1 MRRLILMATACTAF
15 VTPAFLLGP
24 SLGAQAPANTA
35 FEVASVKP
43 NKTGDGRVMLGM
55 QPGGRFT
62 ATNVPLRLLLRQAFN
77 VQDFQLV
84 GGPDWIA
91 SDRFDV
97 IAKAPDGVE
106 FSADAMRPM
115 LRSLLTERFK
125 LASHNETRDMP
136 IYALMKARPDGKLG
150 PGLTP
155 AAVDCAGRGRR
166 GGGPAP
172 APPQPGQKM
181 ECGMM
186 IGPGRMNAGGMP
198 MSNLATSL
206 APQVG
211 RIVMDKTELTGN
223 YDFELTYAPEA
234 LGGGG
239 APALINGGPVPVDPN
254 APNLF
259 TALQEQL
266 GLKLDSQRGSV
277 DVVVIDRLEQ
287 PVAD

>member
-1 MRRLILMATACTAF
+1 MRRPILIATAFAAF
-15 VTPAFLLGP
+15 VTPLFLAGA
-24 SLGAQAPANTA
+24 SIRAQAPAA

-55 QPGGRFT
+55 QPGGRFN
-62 ATNVPLRLLLRQAFN
+62 ASNVPLRLLLRQAFN
-77 VQDFQLV
+77 VQDFQIV

-97 IAKAPDGVE
+97 VAKAPDGVE
-106 FSADAMRPM
+106 FTADTMRPM
-115 LRSLLTERFK
+115 LRALLTERFK
-125 LASHNETRDMP
+125 LAFHNETRDMAV
-136 IYALMKARPDGKLG
+136 YALMKARPDGKLG
-150 PGLTP
+150 AGLTP

-166 GGGPAP
+166 GGGPP
-172 APPQPGQKM
+172 PPPPQPGQKM
-181 ECGMM
+181 ECGLM
-186 IGPGRMNAGGMP
+186 IGPGRLNAGGMP
-198 MSNLATSL
+198 MSNLATAL

-211 RIVMDKTELTGN
+211 RIVLDKTELTGN

-234 LGGGG
+234 IGGVG
-239 APALINGGPVPVDPN
+239 APALINGGAVPVDPN

-266 GLKLDSQRGSV
+266 GLKLDSQRGPV
-277 DVVVIDRLEQ
+277 EVVVIDRLEQ

>member
-1 MRRLILMATACTAF
+1 MRRLILTVSACAAF

-24 SLGAQAPANTA
+24 SLDAQTPASAA
-35 FEVASVKP
+35 FEVASVRP
-43 NKTGDGRVMLGM
+43 NKSGDGRVMLGM
-55 QPGGRFT
+55 QPGGRFN
-62 ATNVPLRLLLRQAFN
+62 ASNVPLRLLLRQAFN
-77 VQDFQLV
+77 VQDFQIV

-97 IAKAPDGVE
+97 VAKAPDGVE
-106 FSADAMRPM
+106 FTADTMRPM
-115 LRSLLTERFK
+115 LRALLTERFK
-125 LASHNETRDMP
+125 LAFHNETRDMAV
-136 IYALMKARPDGKLG
+136 YALMKARPDGKLG
-150 PGLTP
+150 AGLTP

-166 GGGPAP
+166 GGGPPP

-186 IGPGRMNAGGMP
+186 VGPGRMNAGGMA

-211 RIVMDKTELTGN
+211 RIVLDKTELTGN

-234 LGGGG
+234 IGSVG
-239 APALINGGPVPVDPN
+239 APALINGGAVPVDPN

-266 GLKLDSQRGSV
+266 GLKLDSQRGPV
-277 DVVVIDRLEQ
+277 EVVVIDRLEQ